1 MLHPEAKCL
10 TSFASL
16 HLLPTDNMENS
27 KAQPENPVTILKLKA
42 IIIGKR
48 LPCQF
53 ESRKQIGK
61 SSNWCV
67 TQVIVPSSIRAI
79 MECII

>member
-27 KAQPENPVTILKLKA
+27 KQGIAQPDNPVTILKLKA
-42 IIIGKR
+42 TIVAKR
-48 LPCQF
+48 L
-53 ESRKQIGK
+53 
-61 SSNWCV
+61 V
-67 TQVIVPSSIRAI
+67 VPV
-79 MECII
+79 